1 MEKPRLF
8 RRLFHLT
15 GAFYLVYYILP
26 EELIPGFFKWYGVVI
41 LVFAALIV
49 EVIRIKTK
57 KIVYGMRKYERRQ
70 ISAYA
75 WFAMG
80 MGLALLLF
88 PMIFVV
94 PVVIGMAAID
104 PLIGEIRFRKKEL
117 YPIVPFIFYGIIMF
131 VCLFLFSD
139 MAIWILVLFTI
150 VGTFC
155 AIYAESWNFK
165 AIDDDFLM
173 IVVPLM
179 VLFALDYLLFT
190 IFT

>member
-1 MEKPRLF
+1 MERPRLF

-26 EELIPGFFKWYGVVI
+26 EELIPGFFKIYGVII
-41 LVFAALIV
+41 LIAVALIV
-49 EVIRIKTK
+49 EVIRLKSK
-57 KIVYGMRKYERRQ
+57 KIVYGMRKYEKGQ

-80 MGLALLLF
+80 LGLALLFF

-117 YPIVPFIFYGIIMF
+117 YPTVPSILYGIIMF
-131 VCLFLFSD
+131 GCLFLLSD

-150 VGTFC
+150 AGTFC
-155 AIYAESWNFK
+155 AIYAESWNLK

-179 VLFALDYLLFT
+179 VLFTLDYLLFT
-190 IFT
+190 IIT

>member
-41 LVFAALIV
+41 LVCTALII
-49 EVIRIKTK
+49 EVVRLKSK
-57 KIVYGMRKYERRQ
+57 KIVYGMRKYEKKQ

-80 MGLALLLF
+80 MGIALLFF
-88 PMIFVV
+88 PMQFVV
-94 PVVIGMAAID
+94 PVVIGMAVID

-117 YPIVPFIFYGIIMF
+117 YPIAPSILYGIIMF
-131 VCLFLFSD
+131 VCLFLLSD
-139 MAIWILVLFTI
+139 MQIWILVPFTI
-150 VGTFC
+150 VGTIC
-155 AIYAESWNFK
+155 AIYAESWNIK

-179 VLFALDYLLFT
+179 VLFALDYLLFI

>member
-15 GAFYLVYYILP
+15 SAFYLVYYILP
-26 EELIPGFFKWYGVVI
+26 EELIPGFFKIYGVII
-41 LVFAALIV
+41 LIVVALIV
-49 EVIRIKTK
+49 EAIRLKTK
-57 KIVYGMRKYERRQ
+57 KIVYGMRKYEKKQ

-94 PVVIGMAAID
+94 SVVIGMAVID

-117 YPIVPFIFYGIIMF
+117 YPIVPSILYGIIMY
-131 VCLFLFSD
+131 VCLLLLSD
-139 MAIWILVLFTI
+139 MAIWVLVLYTI

-155 AIYAESWNFK
+155 AIYAESWNIK

-173 IVVPLM
+173 IIVPLM